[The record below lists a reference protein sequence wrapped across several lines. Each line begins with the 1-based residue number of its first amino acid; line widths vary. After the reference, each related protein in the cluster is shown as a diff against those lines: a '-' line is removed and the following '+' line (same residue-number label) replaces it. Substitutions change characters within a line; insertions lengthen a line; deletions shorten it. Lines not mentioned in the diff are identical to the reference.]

1 MNEVTAKVRTARKT
15 IALSKEAHDT
25 VSAYAKDKR
34 LNITQIV
41 ESLIDWIPV
50 YELCN
55 KQELTIEAAIIKLS
69 STQTARVWDK
79 SDKPIS
85 SKTMDKFSDWI
96 ERLYNH
102 NLNSPL
108 ENRVFITQRLL
119 LNLTNG
125 NVNMIS
131 AAFKERANE
140 VAAHNERMGV
150 DESTN
155 RKLSHKVRDEYGTV
169 ADWLT
174 KILA

>member
-1 MNEVTAKVRTARKT
+1 MNDVTKKRNDRKNVG
-15 IALSKEAHDT
+15 ISVNSHNVLN
-25 VSAYAKDKR
+25 AYVKGKD
-34 LNITQIV
+34 ITMAQVV
-41 ESLIDWIPV
+41 ESLIEWLPV

-69 STQTARVWDK
+69 SNPTSKVWEK
-79 SDKPIS
+79 SDKPVS
-85 SKTMDKFSDWI
+85 SKTMDKFSVWI
-96 ERLYNH
+96 EKLYTH
-102 NLNSPL
+102 NLNSTL

-131 AAFKERANE
+131 AAFKERVNE
-140 VAAHNERMGV
+140 VAAHNERMGL

-169 ADWLT
+169 ADWLL
-174 KILA
+174 KILG